1 MEISCSEKGQKS
13 LFLFAA
19 PPEKIL
25 LVSLPCV
32 PDKVRQ
38 AQVYVILFST
48 YMLSNAKSF
57 LRCFLKNCICRQ

>member
-13 LFLFAA
+13 LFLFAV

-38 AQVYVILFST
+38 AQVYVI
-48 YMLSNAKSF
+48 
-57 LRCFLKNCICRQ
+57 